1 MAQHFEKSF
10 AKLRSQNNP
19 HVTPFKK
26 YFEKCVKKYSQ
37 GFAPL
42 FQKVDF
48 QKWIQIVDLL
58 LTVRI
63 VLINEVEQ

>member
-42 FQKVDF
+42 FQKVDSNSRF
-48 QKWIQIVDLL
+48 I
-58 LTVRI
+58 TYCSNRI
-63 VLINEVEQ
+63 N